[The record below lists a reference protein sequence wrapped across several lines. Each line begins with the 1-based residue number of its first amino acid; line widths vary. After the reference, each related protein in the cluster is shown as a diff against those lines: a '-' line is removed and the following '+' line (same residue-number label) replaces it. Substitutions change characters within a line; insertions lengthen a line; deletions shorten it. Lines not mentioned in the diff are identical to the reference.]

1 MVVFLVGQIR
11 SVLVDARKS
20 SAAVPELLLSAAGR
34 GFVVA
39 GVLVV
44 GAAATVALVAALAVW
59 PAGGYYAQY
68 LANFNHVG
76 VGYPCAVP
84 LHQIAPV
91 KVVGTRNAAY
101 GVALLH
107 GVVARFASKFSPSKG
122 SRVNI
127 AGSGR
132 TA

>member
-44 GAAATVALVAALAVW
+44 GAVSASPGFAL
-59 PAGGYYAQY
+59 GG
-68 LANFNHVG
+68 
-76 VGYPCAVP
+76 
-84 LHQIAPV
+84 
-91 KVVGTRNAAY
+91 
-101 GVALLH
+101 
-107 GVVARFASKFSPSKG
+107 
-122 SRVNI
+122 
-127 AGSGR
+127 
-132 TA
+132 